1 MEVMK
6 EHEVFKIVFS
16 SSATVY
22 GDPVYLPIDEDHP
35 TGDCTN
41 PYGKSKFFMEE
52 IFKVGLEEI
61 CLIGLGVKPDKSY
74 SQLWSISL
82 II

>member
-52 IFKVGLEEI
+52 IFKVGLEET

-74 SQLWSISL
+74 SQL
-82 II
+82 